1 MVKILWI
8 NRKVLTIN
16 GGRNRQMFFPKK
28 NCNPLF
34 TLKLN
39 PCIVWAEYVP
49 LFCKRMRLVCSSGLL
64 LELFDDIVIIF
75 FLWCITELVSNIDRC
90 STVAVYWGRKT
101 VKKWVINREVI
112 NENHG
117 NIDEPG
123 KKNDGNKLTSRNK
136 KQSAAHVPSFISFP
150 SSAKQQGEMTSSGAS
165 GLRNANDDGWF
176 YVFPFAIERYHF
188 IFSLST
194 FSDIGRVLN
203 RSRQSRISPV
213 KHKFIFDKTCDQ
225 AYLSLSCFTAP
236 SWSITDSPP
245 LNFHRSLLV

>member
-39 PCIVWAEYVP
+39 PCIVWVEYVP
-49 LFCKRMRLVCSSGLL
+49 LQTHATCLFFWFVVRTFCRYCYHF
-64 LELFDDIVIIF
+64 LFVMYNWTSF
-75 FLWCITELVSNIDRC
+75 QYWTRC

-123 KKNDGNKLTSRNK
+123 KKTTATNWRDETKSKVLRTCLLSFRFRPLQSNKVK
-136 KQSAAHVPSFISFP
+136 WP
-150 SSAKQQGEMTSSGAS
+150 SSGAS
-165 GLRNANDDGWF
+165 GLRNANDD
-176 YVFPFAIERYHF
+176 
-188 IFSLST
+188 
-194 FSDIGRVLN
+194 
-203 RSRQSRISPV
+203 
-213 KHKFIFDKTCDQ
+213 
-225 AYLSLSCFTAP
+225 
-236 SWSITDSPP
+236 
-245 LNFHRSLLV
+245 

>member
-39 PCIVWAEYVP
+39 PCIVWVEYVP

-117 NIDEPG
+117 NIDEP
-123 KKNDGNKLTSRNK
+123 KKKTTATNWRHETKSKVLHACLLSFRFRPLQSNKVKWQVPVRRVWGTLTMTADFTYFHLQLNAVTSYLAWARF
-136 KQSAAHVPSFISFP
+136 QTLAACWTDLDNHVF
-150 SSAKQQGEMTSSGAS
+150 
-165 GLRNANDDGWF
+165 R
-176 YVFPFAIERYHF
+176 R
-188 IFSLST
+188 
-194 FSDIGRVLN
+194 
-203 RSRQSRISPV
+203 
-213 KHKFIFDKTCDQ
+213 
-225 AYLSLSCFTAP
+225 
-236 SWSITDSPP
+236 
-245 LNFHRSLLV
+245 